1 MSLLNKR
8 IVDPVLTSLA
18 RGFSQPNLVASQLFP
33 EVFVEKEGGK
43 VPLFNKEAF
52 KIYNTERAI
61 RANSNVIN
69 PEGIN
74 TLPYSLTEHDIAYP
88 MDYREVAEDIRNL
101 KVYATHVTT
110 ETIKLRLEKQV
121 ADLVQNLASFP
132 VGNKVTLA
140 AGDKFDNDASNPV
153 HIFESA
159 KEAVRAKI
167 AKRPNVAI
175 IGASAYSALKNH
187 PKILEKIR
195 YTQHAIMTP
204 ALLASLLEIPNLFIG
219 EAVYSSDD
227 DVFADVWSDNVV
239 LAYIPGQATNVE
251 RSLYEPSFGYT
262 FKKRNF
268 PIVDVYAGEGNKVEF
283 VRNTDIFQAL
293 IVGADA
299 GFLINDTNS

>member
-132 VGNKVTLA
+132 AGNKVTLA
-140 AGDKFDNDASNPV
+140 AGDKFDNDASNPIQ
-153 HIFESA
+153 IFESA
-159 KEAVRAKI
+159 KEAVRGKI

-204 ALLASLLEIPNLFIG
+204 SLLASLLEIPNLFIG
-219 EAVYSSDD
+219 ESVYSSDA
-227 DVFADVWSDNVV
+227 DVFADVWGDNVI
-239 LAYIPGQATNVE
+239 LAYVPVKSTNAE

-268 PIVDVYAGEGNKVEF
+268 PVVDVYSGEGNKVEY

-293 IVGADA
+293 IVGSDA
-299 GFLINDTNS
+299 GFLINDTNA